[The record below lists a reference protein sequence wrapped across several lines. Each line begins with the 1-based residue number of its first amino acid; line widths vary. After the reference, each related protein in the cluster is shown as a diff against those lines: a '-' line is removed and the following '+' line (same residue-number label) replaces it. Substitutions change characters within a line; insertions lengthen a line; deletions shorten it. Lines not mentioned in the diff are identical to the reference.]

1 MSSWLEGEEREL
13 WSERTRV
20 QFPMAAADQLK
31 GEIEGR
37 ADCKVREGLEEE
49 ETSFLPLIGIT
60 FQINQKTNHH
70 LK

>member
-1 MSSWLEGEEREL
+1 MVGTRGERATEWRDL
-13 WSERTRV
+13 GSNPGGGGRG
-20 QFPMAAADQLK
+20 FSDQLK

-60 FQINQKTNHH
+60 S
-70 LK
+70 